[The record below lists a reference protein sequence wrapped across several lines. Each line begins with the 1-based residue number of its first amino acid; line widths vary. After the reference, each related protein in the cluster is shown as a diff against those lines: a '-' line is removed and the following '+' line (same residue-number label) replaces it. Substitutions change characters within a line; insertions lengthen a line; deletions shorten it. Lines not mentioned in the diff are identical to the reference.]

1 MNKDDLAYSLRLQ
14 SKRTDVP
21 TDVVRS
27 LSEAY
32 QALQDV
38 ADAVSEMEAMLV
50 DQRTEIKR
58 LRHMEEVDLLLIKE
72 LLGKSEQLLKERD
85 ELRQQVENI
94 KNGFEGGCYLCE
106 VVGEMNN
113 RLQKERDEARQENKE
128 LLWMLN
134 KRRSSPDCHDLH
146 HEFKHQNHGDICPVL
161 TQYNTIARKY
171 GV

>member
-1 MNKDDLAYSLRLQ
+1 MNKDDFAYSLRLQ
-14 SKRTDVP
+14 SKRTDIP

-58 LRHMEEVDLLLIKE
+58 LRHMEEVDQLLIKE

-113 RLQKERDEARQENKE
+113 RLQKERDEARRWVCQIGAKSKEEAETMAIRRGWDCYKNQET
-128 LLWMLN
+128 
-134 KRRSSPDCHDLH
+134 P
-146 HEFKHQNHGDICPVL
+146 
-161 TQYNTIARKY
+161 
-171 GV
+171 

>member
-1 MNKDDLAYSLRLQ
+1 MNKDDFAYSLRLQ
-14 SKRTDVP
+14 SKRTDIP
-21 TDVVRS
+21 NDVVRS

-58 LRHMEEVDLLLIKE
+58 LRHMEEVDQLLIKE

-113 RLQKERDEARQENKE
+113 RLQKERDEARRWVCQIGAKSKEEAETMAIRRGWDCYKNQET
-128 LLWMLN
+128 
-134 KRRSSPDCHDLH
+134 P
-146 HEFKHQNHGDICPVL
+146 
-161 TQYNTIARKY
+161 
-171 GV
+171 